1 MDFIFPS
8 VAGFTIYTKSNC
20 RYCSLIKELLKDET
34 REEIIY
40 VNCDEYLRI
49 NVESF
54 LNFIRDMAG
63 VSYRTFPMV
72 FYSGQFIG
80 GYTETKKWWDQQ
92 QAFLKFDS
100 ESD

>member
-1 MDFIFPS
+1 MYI
-8 VAGFTIYTKSNC
+8 TKNL
-20 RYCSLIKELLKDET
+20 RLYLKNYLQNTQQVELEEFRQLLNTLKKKYCDDHDILNILDWYGYYIKL
-34 REEIIY
+34 
-40 VNCDEYLRI
+40 VNTP
-49 NVESF
+49 
-54 LNFIRDMAG
+54 G

-92 QAFLKFDS
+92 QAFLELDS